1 MNNNKLIICLL
12 VMFLGARLQAQDETI
27 TKELRPFFEVKAFDG
42 ISVNLIPSTVNKA
55 VIRGDRSDKVSIVNN
70 SGVLKVRMQI
80 DRIFGGYQTFVD
92 VYFAEE
98 LRVLDVNEDAQ
109 IKSDTAF
116 QQEILEIK
124 AQEGG
129 NITLECQVTQ
139 LLVKAVSGGEIFIN
153 GKAKNQDIVINT
165 GGLYKAKEFLTEY
178 TTVKVNAGGRA
189 EIYST
194 EYVGASVKAGGRI
207 YVYGDPLKMDEKK
220 VFGGTIERVD

>member
-1 MNNNKLIICLL
+1 MKNNKLIICLL

-116 QQEILEIK
+116 QQEVLEIK

-165 GGLYKAKEFLTEY
+165 GGHYKAKDFLTEY

-194 EYVGASVKAGGRI
+194 DYVGASVKAGGRI

>member
-1 MNNNKLIICLL
+1 MKNNKLIICLL
-12 VMFLGARLQAQDETI
+12 MMFLGARLQAQDETI

-55 VIRGDRSDKVSIVNN
+55 VIRGDGSDKVAIVNN

-194 EYVGASVKAGGRI
+194 DYVGASVKAGGRI

>member
-1 MNNNKLIICLL
+1 MKSSAKIALFLL
-12 VMFLGARLQAQDETI
+12 LFVGTQAWAQDETI

-42 ISVNLIPSTVNKA
+42 ISVKLIPSTENKA
-55 VIRGDRSDKVSIVNN
+55 VIRGDRSDKVSLVNN

-92 VYFAEE
+92 VYFQEE

-109 IKSDTAF
+109 ITSDAVF
-116 QQEILEIK
+116 EQEILELK

-129 NITLECQVTQ
+129 NITLDCKLTQ
-139 LLVKAVSGGEIFIN
+139 MLVKAVSGGEIFVTGTSNI
-153 GKAKNQDIVINT
+153 QDIIINT
-165 GGLYKAKEFLTEY
+165 GGLYMAKDFQTEY

-189 EIYST
+189 EIHST
-194 EYVGASVKAGGRI
+194 NYVGAQVKAGGRI

-220 VFGGTIERVD
+220 VFGGTIERMD